1 MTMKTRKLFDEIFND
16 MDEYLGS
23 TEFTSTL
30 QETNPDLLDLDYDK
44 VINTF
49 LESFIEHIEY
59 SDPEFYEYYEN

>member
-16 MDEYLGS
+16 MDEYLRS

>member
-1 MTMKTRKLFDEIFND
+1 MKTRKLFDEIFND

-23 TEFTSTL
+23 TEFASTL
-30 QETNPDLLDLDYDK
+30 QETNPDLMDLDYDK